1 MTDGTCGTQSRSASQ
16 GDPADDCS
24 DLEYINHYETL
35 IRAISDLPNKPAII
49 SIEWVASSLLGDHSR
64 LRNNIPDV

>member
-1 MTDGTCGTQSRSASQ
+1 MTDGTCGSQPRSVVK
-16 GDPADDCS
+16 GNPAENCS

-49 SIEWVASSLLGDHSR
+49 SIEWVVSPLNDSHSSFAQQQR
-64 LRNNIPDV
+64 